1 MFSWKWQGVCIKSCD
16 CNLNHREQFGA
27 FILVKIEHRWPPL
40 WLALRQNCSHLFG
53 SLLSL
58 PQAYWKVSTLFSA
71 HAHTHTHPSTHVHSN
86 CPPLPFFFFFLAPSP
101 FSMPL
106 LLYSASLGCLWQ
118 WHTVVL
124 CDEPTSGAAVPHKGA
139 STFNRYWQGLSL
151 SLWSPGHLLYLHFL
165 LSRHT
170 SPSLYLPSFHVLF
183 GCRHF
188 IFHFS
193 LCALILFFCF
203 LSSSLLVS
211 FCVVRLHTGV
221 NNDPFSKVFT
231 AHAVQYYRFI
241 HLYIMFFF

>member
-27 FILVKIEHRWPPL
+27 FILVKIEYRWPPL

-58 PQAYWKVSTLFSA
+58 PQAYWKVSTLFS
-71 HAHTHTHPSTHVHSN
+71 AHTHTHPSTHVHSN

-170 SPSLYLPSFHVLF
+170 SPSLCLPSFHVLF

>member
-1 MFSWKWQGVCIKSCD
+1 MNSFFWANAIEMCVLRLKIFKCLFRCKKKRKHLQYVFMKVAGGCIKSCN

-71 HAHTHTHPSTHVHSN
+71 HTHTHTRAHTFIQTVHPS
-86 CPPLPFFFFFLAPSP
+86 LALFFFAPSP

-139 STFNRYWQGLSL
+139 STFNRY
-151 SLWSPGHLLYLHFL
+151 
-165 LSRHT
+165 
-170 SPSLYLPSFHVLF
+170 
-183 GCRHF
+183 
-188 IFHFS
+188 
-193 LCALILFFCF
+193 
-203 LSSSLLVS
+203 
-211 FCVVRLHTGV
+211 
-221 NNDPFSKVFT
+221 
-231 AHAVQYYRFI
+231 
-241 HLYIMFFF
+241 